1 MKESTVSAKV
11 ICNNFINQ
19 NTFNLNFLQ
28 DVPYFE
34 FNGIRS
40 SQSEV
45 L

>member
-1 MKESTVSAKV
+1 MKEFTVSVKV
-11 ICNNFINQ
+11 ICYNFINQ
-19 NTFNLNFLQ
+19 NSVNLNFLQ